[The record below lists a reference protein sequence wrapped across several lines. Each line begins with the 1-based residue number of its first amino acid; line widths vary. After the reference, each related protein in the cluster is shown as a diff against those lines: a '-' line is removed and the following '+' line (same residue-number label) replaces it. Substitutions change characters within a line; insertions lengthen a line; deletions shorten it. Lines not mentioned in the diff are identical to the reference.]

1 MKELLREDENH
12 EDVDGHCLDNQI
24 RMKKFGREEK
34 KTRSSQLKIAKLRND
49 IQRCE

>member
-24 RMKKFGREEK
+24 WMKKFGREERK
-34 KTRSSQLKIAKLRND
+34 NSLIVAKNSQIAK
-49 IQRCE
+49 